1 MLDGVA
7 MAFAARTIC
16 RLNRLVLQCWPHTSV
31 TRMFSSRGVRLI
43 VYVVHHPRAIVEKV
57 FGEAAERDVG
67 FKHGLGDIVL

>member
-1 MLDGVA
+1 
-7 MAFAARTIC
+7 
-16 RLNRLVLQCWPHTSV
+16 
-31 TRMFSSRGVRLI
+31 MFSSRGVRLI